1 MREVLEAYF
10 LRPDAALVRSAE
22 IHALKTLGFAFT
34 GCSMDLGGGDGIF
47 SFLYCGGKLHP
58 DYDLH
63 REASLDPSKAGN
75 IYDFTQELGDIRV
88 VERAALNCP
97 FTNLDISQAL
107 LARSRRLNMY
117 KNYIKHDISKANSFD
132 DHKYDCI
139 FSTILMY
146 FDNPRLALENIKR
159 KLRKGGV
166 MTCCV
171 PLPRYANNT
180 FPCKYSNLPEIQ
192 RFVELI
198 DAGRTARRKRI
209 WAIDEW
215 IDHFESVGFSVSSY
229 QTYLSD
235 EAVQMLEL
243 STRLASPALIKIYN
257 EQSIENRRE
266 HKMSLVD
273 AISPVL
279 SAFLEAE
286 STLSARQGGNYVAF
300 MCVAN

>member
-10 LRPDAALVRSAE
+10 LRPDAALVRTAE
-22 IHALKTLGFAFT
+22 IYALKTLGFAFT

-63 REASLDPSKAGN
+63 REASLALNETGK
-75 IYDFTQELGDIRV
+75 IYDIIQELGDIRV
-88 VERAALNCP
+88 VEKPAINCP
-97 FTNLDISQAL
+97 FTNLDISQTL

-117 KNYIKHDISKANSFD
+117 KEYIRHDISNVDSFD
-132 DHKYDCI
+132 DRKYDCI

-146 FDNPRLALENIKR
+146 FDNPRLVLENVR
-159 KLRKGGV
+159 RRLSKGGV
-166 MTCCV
+166 MSCCV
-171 PLPRYANNT
+171 PLPRYQNNT
-180 FPCKYSNLPEIQ
+180 FPNKYSNLPEIQ

-198 DAGRTARRKRI
+198 DAGRTARRKRF
-209 WAIDEW
+209 WDIDEW
-215 IDHFESVGFSVSSY
+215 IDHFKSVGFSVDGY

-243 STRLASPALIKIYN
+243 STRLASPPLIKIYN
-257 EQSIENRRE
+257 EQSLENRRE

-286 STLSARQGGNYVAF
+286 STLSASQGGNYVAF